1 MSYINHLRTFLEVYR
16 QQSFSKAAAQIGIT
30 QPAVSQQIQSLESF
44 IGKPLFV
51 RLARGVAATE
61 VADELAN
68 SVAASLDTLEQKLSG
83 FRFGAVSGGVVHLA
97 APADFVHY
105 QMSKVLQGLLSDG
118 FSVRLQTGNRSKLYQ
133 LLESRQIDFAIT
145 ASKPDEQHYA
155 YEAVFAEKPLLVY
168 APALAHKIG
177 KMPNKERLSQLP
189 FISFDEELSG
199 LTPLWQTL
207 FREPPPFQAALTVP
221 DLRIVKQMV
230 VEGVGW
236 SVLPDYHC
244 TQEIQSG
251 RLLVLNNAEDAAP
264 SPLYLV
270 WHKHRVLPRNMQYV
284 KQRLLEGLI

>member
-30 QPAVSQQIQSLESF
+30 QPTVSQQIQSLESF

-51 RLARGVAATE
+51 RLARGVTATE
-61 VADELAN
+61 VA
-68 SVAASLDTLEQKLSG
+68 VSLDTLEQKLSG
-83 FRFGAVSGGVVHLA
+83 FHFGAVSGGVVHLA

-105 QMSKVLQGLLSDG
+105 QMVKVLQGLLSEG

-155 YEAVFAEKPLLVY
+155 YETVFAEKLLLVY
-168 APALAHKIG
+168 APALEHKIG
-177 KMPNKERLSQLP
+177 KTPNKERLSQLP

-230 VEGVGW
+230 VGGMGW

-244 TQEIQSG
+244 TQEIQAG
-251 RLLVLNNAEDAAP
+251 RLLVLNNADDTAP

-284 KQRLLEGLI
+284 KQRLLEDLV

>member
-68 SVAASLDTLEQKLSG
+68 SVATSLDTLEQKLSG

-105 QMSKVLQGLLSDG
+105 QMVKVLQGLLSEG

-155 YEAVFAEKPLLVY
+155 YETVFAEKPLLVY

-177 KMPNKERLSQLP
+177 KTPNKERLSQLP

-207 FREPPPFQAALTVP
+207 FREPPPFQAALAVP

-230 VEGVGW
+230 VEGMGW

-244 TQEIQSG
+244 TQEIQAG
-251 RLLVLNNAEDAAP
+251 KLLVLNNADDTAP

-284 KQRLLEGLI
+284 KQRLLEGLV

>member
-1 MSYINHLRTFLEVYR
+1 MSYINHRRTFLEMYR
-16 QQSFSKAAAQIGIT
+16 QQSFPKAAQISIT

-61 VADELAN
+61 VADNLAN

-83 FRFGAVSGGVVHLA
+83 FRFGAVSGEVVHLA

-105 QMSKVLQGLLSDG
+105 QMVKVLQGLLSDG
-118 FSVRLQTGNRSKLYQ
+118 FSVRLQMGNRSKLYQ

-155 YEAVFAEKPLLVY
+155 YETVFAEKPLLVY
-168 APALAHKIG
+168 APALTHKIG
-177 KMPNKERLSQLP
+177 KTPNKERLSQLP

-230 VEGVGW
+230 VEGMGW
-236 SVLPDYHC
+236 SVLSDYHC
-244 TQEIQSG
+244 TQEIQAG
-251 RLLVLNNAEDAAP
+251 RLLVLNNADDTAP

-284 KQRLLEGLI
+284 KQRLLEGLV